1 MKRIFL
7 VILLSLPII
16 LFGQGNLDL
25 DVFDY
30 VYGDENGNFYSE
42 KDYADIGAIG
52 CYDKLQIRTNGNIT
66 TFIFR
71 LRKDYVKWSETNTQ
85 EVYNYLVIEN
95 FIEEGIEYWIL
106 ERQDGARLVFDYH
119 KIYGHYTLT
128 IPVNEVEGAVY
139 IYVFNQ
145 S

>member
-1 MKRIFL
+1 MKKLFL
-7 VILLSLPII
+7 IVLFSLPII

-42 KDYADIGAIG
+42 EDYADKGAFG
-52 CYDKLQIRTNGNIT
+52 FYDKLKVRTNGNIT

-71 LRKDYVKWSETNTQ
+71 LRTDNEKWSENNNQ
-85 EVYNYLVIEN
+85 EVYNYIVSDN
-95 FIEEGIEYWIL
+95 FIEDDKEYWFLI
-106 ERQDGARLVFDYH
+106 RGDGARLVFYHH
-119 KIYGHYTLT
+119 KINDTYTLV
-128 IPVNEVEGAVY
+128 IPANEIEGAVY
-139 IYVFNQ
+139 IYEFTK